1 MHGLARSETTTNAYF
16 NMYRLSVKSDLG
28 RPVQF
33 KLHLWLIF
41 IVYELKKILKK
52 KENRRKSGKMGG
64 NIIIKTSFFGG
75 NW

>member
-41 IVYELKKILKK
+41 IVYELKKLLKNRKIGENGRKQSTTKDKK
-52 KENRRKSGKMGG
+52 KV
-64 NIIIKTSFFGG
+64 
-75 NW
+75 